1 MITVRMIQYWN
12 DYHKKEI
19 MERFQ
24 DLKELEEWI
33 FGQMRVDYSSEHGR
47 NLLSFPRCDVEGN
60 IYRISVQ
67 PEHGSYVYWIKQIE
81 EDHSGILFSD
91 GTFTAGQKHCT
102 KRLQEWLAECERRK
116 KNPTFNFASDGS
128 GAGGGL
134 KENILY
140 GYGDEPYMDKKGKSG
155 RDDIISGQV
164 IRKVAKRIHEI
175 GGCDATDE
183 YSEGYDDAINAALDI
198 LLEEIGCTIDEVL
211 SYDGDRDS

>member
-1 MITVRMIQYWN
+1 M
-12 DYHKKEI
+12 
-19 MERFQ
+19 
-24 DLKELEEWI
+24 
-33 FGQMRVDYSSEHGR
+33 
-47 NLLSFPRCDVEGN
+47 EGN

-128 GAGGGL
+128 GTDGGHN
-134 KENILY
+134 ENILY
-140 GYGDEPYMDKKGKSG
+140 GCVDEPYMDKKGKSG
-155 RDDIISGQV
+155 RDDIIPGQV

-198 LLEEIGCTIDEVL
+198 LLKETGYTVDEVL
-211 SYDGDRDS
+211 SYDEDGKE